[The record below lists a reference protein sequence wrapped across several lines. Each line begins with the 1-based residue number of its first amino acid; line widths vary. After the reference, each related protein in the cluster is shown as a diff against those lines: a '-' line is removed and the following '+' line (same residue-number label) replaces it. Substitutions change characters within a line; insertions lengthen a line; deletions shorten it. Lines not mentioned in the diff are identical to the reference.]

1 MKVEEY
7 QFNLIKKLC
16 AERKIHKGWFRN
28 IEKCGCGGKCNKKN
42 CKMLEKL

>member
-1 MKVEEY
+1 MEEY

-16 AERKIHKGWFRN
+16 AERKVCKKWFKV
-28 IEKCGCGGKCNKKN
+28 IEKCGCDSKCDKKN